1 MMDVRIKVLPNSRKE
16 FVEEGKDG
24 RLIVAVKA
32 PREEGK
38 ANERL
43 LELCARHFSVPLE
56 CVRIVRGKTES
67 SKTIRVQ
74 KTSS

>member
-1 MMDVRIKVLPNSRKE
+1 MDIRIKIIPNSRKE

-32 PREEGK
+32 PREDGK

-43 LELCARHFSVPLE
+43 CELLAQHFATPVS
-56 CVRIVRGKTES
+56 CIRIVRGKTQS
-67 SKTIRVQ
+67 SKVVRVLQ
-74 KTSS
+74 